1 MASVFIHVID
11 MNDHKPRFVYPSFNE
26 SIFLSNLVPRG
37 YVVVQLKATDLD
49 SMENA
54 NLSFYVIS
62 GNEDGKFR
70 LDRFSGN
77 LNVEKSFEG
86 ITYEEVLLG
95 LKVFRCFVERT
106 A

>member
-1 MASVFIHVID
+1 
-11 MNDHKPRFVYPSFNE
+11 MNDHKPRFIYPSFNE
-26 SIFLSNLVPRG
+26 TIFLSNTVPRG
-37 YVVVQLKATDLD
+37 YAVMQLKASDLD

-62 GNEDGKFR
+62 GNEDGRFR

-77 LNVEKSFEG
+77 LNVEKSLES

-95 LKVFRCFVERT
+95 LKVRRFLRCFV
-106 A
+106 